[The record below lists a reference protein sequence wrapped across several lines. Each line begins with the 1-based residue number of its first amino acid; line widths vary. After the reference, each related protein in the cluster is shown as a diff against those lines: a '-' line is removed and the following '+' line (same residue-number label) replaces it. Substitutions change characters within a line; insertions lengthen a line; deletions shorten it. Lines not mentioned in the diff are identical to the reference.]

1 VALSREQAIRFAAA
15 LRELREST
23 WPDLVL
29 TQGQL
34 AQALSLEGR
43 VAPATLSSWE
53 SVTNP
58 KTPSVARIAS
68 YARFF
73 CTERSLEGEPH
84 LIPED
89 QLTPDE
95 LKRLREIESHLL
107 ELSNPQQREVQRTFQ
122 FDAGPVT
129 LICPTAPTP
138 VRGSLAD
145 EHDPNF
151 TKLQQYG
158 DLDALIQLYGHVRA
172 ENPNLEVV
180 YRLSSEVVPEDYSSH
195 VILLGGVGWN
205 EGTRRMQAAL
215 GQVPIQQIAVD
226 DLSAGDAFRVETDQ
240 GARIFYPGYEELGG
254 RRELVADVSYVARL
268 RNPFKFNRTLTI
280 CNGIHSRG
288 VLGAVRSLTDPGV
301 SEENEKYLADRF
313 PEGEFAILLRA
324 RVVGN
329 QTLSPDFL
337 DPEARLFIWE
347 PNHGGELTEA
357 GIAASRV
364 AGYRQRASA

>member
-1 VALSREQAIRFAAA
+1 MALSREQAVKFARA
-15 LRELREST
+15 LRDLRVST
-23 WPDLVL
+23 WPDRVL

-34 AQALSLEGR
+34 AKALSSEGR
-43 VAPATLSSWE
+43 VATATLSSWE
-53 SVTNP
+53 SVNNP
-58 KTPSVARIAS
+58 KMPSAARIAS

-95 LKRLREIESHLL
+95 LKRLREIKKHLSD
-107 ELSNPQQREVQRTFQ
+107 LSNPEKRDVRRTFQ

-129 LICPTAPTP
+129 AICPAAPTQ
-138 VRGSLAD
+138 VRGALAD
-145 EHDPNF
+145 EQDPNF

-172 ENPNLEVV
+172 ENPSLEVL

-205 EGTRRMQAAL
+205 QETRRMQAAL
-215 GQVPIQQIAVD
+215 SQVPIQQESAD
-226 DLSAGDAFRVETDQ
+226 DLSAGDIFRVETDQ
-240 GARIFYPGYEELGG
+240 GTRLFYPEYEELDGQ
-254 RRELVADVSYVARL
+254 RELVADVSYVARL
-268 RNPFKFNRTLTI
+268 RNPFKFNRTVTI
-280 CNGIHSRG
+280 FNGIHSRG
-288 VLGAVRSLTDPGV
+288 VLGAVRSLTDPTV

-329 QTLSPDFL
+329 ETLSPDFL
-337 DPEARLFIWE
+337 DPAARLYTWE
-347 PNHGGELTEA
+347 PSHGGEVTEA
-357 GIAASRV
+357 GLAASRV
-364 AGYRQRASA
+364 AAYH

>member
-1 VALSREQAIRFAAA
+1 M
-15 LRELREST
+15 
-23 WPDLVL
+23 
-29 TQGQL
+29 
-34 AQALSLEGR
+34 
-43 VAPATLSSWE
+43 
-53 SVTNP
+53 
-58 KTPSVARIAS
+58 PSVARIAS

-95 LKRLREIESHLL
+95 LKRLREIESHLS
-107 ELSNPQQREVQRTFQ
+107 ELSNPQKRDVRRTFQ
-122 FDAGPVT
+122 FDAGPVIV
-129 LICPTAPTP
+129 ICPTAPTR

-151 TKLQQYG
+151 TKLQQYA

-172 ENPNLEVV
+172 ENPSLEVL

-205 EGTRRMQAAL
+205 EGTRHIQAAL
-215 GQVPIQQIAVD
+215 SQVPIQQVSVD
-226 DLSAGDAFRVETDQ
+226 DLSTGEIFRVETDQ
-240 GARIFYPGYEELGG
+240 GARLFYPDYAELGSQ
-254 RRELVADVSYVARL
+254 RELATDVAYVARL

-280 CNGIHSRG
+280 FNGIHSRG
-288 VLGAVRSLTDPGV
+288 VLGAVRSLTDPRV
-301 SEENEKYLADRF
+301 CDENEKYLADRF

-329 QTLSPDFL
+329 ETLSPDFL
-337 DPEARLFIWE
+337 DPSARLCTWE
-347 PNHGGELTEA
+347 PNQGAEITEA
-357 GIAASRV
+357 GLAASRAV
-364 AGYRQRASA
+364 AN